1 MLAEQKRIHCRCA
14 YDPPF
19 PMDTT
24 RPHIPALSPERTDM
38 QQWERR
44 TMTGRRRLIEHTEQ
58 TLLSPCRGLRAS

>member
-38 QQWERR
+38 QQWEHR
-44 TMTGRRRLIEHTEQ
+44 TMTGAGAH
-58 TLLSPCRGLRAS
+58 